1 MSTEQTQVDS
11 DVDTRMSAFFG
22 GAPEVAPEPEAD
34 TAEPTQ
40 QAEEAT
46 TEAHEQETPEY
57 EVFDVDGVEYQL
69 PPELKAK
76 VAEWK
81 DGYTRR
87 EDYTRKTQEVAELHR
102 QAQTLAEVARQQQ
115 SFEKTV
121 EAERTE
127 LQQLQY
133 QLAQYKGVDWT
144 NLDTD
149 QYIRLKGQM
158 DNLRER
164 ANEVE
169 KTIGGKKS
177 QFEEWANQ
185 QKAEIVQ
192 TGQKYLQ
199 QSIKGWG
206 EEAQKEVVKA
216 AQSMGFS
223 QEELSGV
230 LDARQVHVLWKAAQY
245 DKLQSGKAAVVAAVQ
260 KAPPVV
266 KPGASKGPGVVAEQ
280 KYTDARK
287 ALKKSG
293 STQDAARALLARG
306 FK

>member
-46 TEAHEQETPEY
+46 TEAPEQDTPDYET
-57 EVFDVDGVEYQL
+57 FDVDGVEYQL

-87 EDYTRKTQEVAELHR
+87 EDYTRKTQEAAELHR
-102 QAQTLAEVARQQQ
+102 QAQTITQMAQEQQT
-115 SFEKTV
+115 FEKSV
-121 EAERTE
+121 ETERTE
-127 LQQLQY
+127 LNQLQY
-133 QLAQYKGVDWT
+133 QLAQYKGIDWT
-144 NLDTD
+144 TLDTD

-158 DNLRER
+158 DALRDK
-164 ANEVE
+164 AQDVE
-169 KTIGGKKS
+169 KSISGKRQ
-177 QFEEWANQ
+177 QFDQVTMQRKQELL
-185 QKAEIVQ
+185 Q
-192 TGQKYLQ
+192 TGAKYLQ

-223 QEELSGV
+223 QEELNNV